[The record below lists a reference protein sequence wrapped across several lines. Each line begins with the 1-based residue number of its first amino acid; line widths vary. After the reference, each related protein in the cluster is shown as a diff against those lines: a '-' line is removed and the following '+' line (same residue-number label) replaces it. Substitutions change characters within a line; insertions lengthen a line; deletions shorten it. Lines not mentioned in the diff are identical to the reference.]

1 MDSQLRVV
9 IDTNVLFAALRSRRG
24 ASYALVSRLP
34 STKFQPVVSVPL
46 YFEYQ
51 DVLTRPGNMTGASS
65 ADDIKEFLRYFCS
78 ISHQQDVY
86 FLWRP
91 WLTDPRDEMV
101 LEAAVASRSEYI
113 ITYNRRHYT
122 DVQSFGISVVT
133 PAAFLALPILE
144 DA

>member
-1 MDSQLRVV
+1 
-9 IDTNVLFAALRSRRG
+9 
-24 ASYALVSRLP
+24 
-34 STKFQPVVSVPL
+34 
-46 YFEYQ
+46 
-51 DVLTRPGNMTGASS
+51 MTGASS